1 MNRQGMAVAR
11 LVASR
16 QRLRV
21 ALMDDAALGT
31 VAALLQQVV
40 KRHPLLSAT
49 AAMLAGALVARA
61 RPWRWVLKP
70 ELWAALLPTLMSS
83 LAGAPIGT
91 WADIAAS
98 LLRQGMSSPPAEG
111 GAPAA
116 AVAPDR
122 AAAQQAARPGATGAG
137 TGAV

>member
-1 MNRQGMAVAR
+1 MNRHSEVVAR

-21 ALMDDAALGT
+21 ALVDDAALGT
-31 VAALLQQVV
+31 VGALLQRVV
-40 KRHPLLSAT
+40 QRHPLLSAT

-61 RPWRWVLKP
+61 RPWRWAMKP

-91 WADIAAS
+91 WADIVSA
-98 LLRQGMSSPPAEG
+98 LLRQAMPD
-111 GAPAA
+111 APAA
-116 AVAPDR
+116 SAAPVD
-122 AAAQQAARPGATGAG
+122 PG
-137 TGAV
+137 